1 MGTTAQEA
9 HVIASLISLQTP
21 ALCSILHCALYLVFF
36 QSLHILTP
44 KTSLKG
50 RTEISAQVF
59 GVPISLPTNF
69 GCIPE
74 MGETEPDLTYHKPTP
89 TFQRDLEK
97 AGSTDRLNVFRE
109 QVGISDVI
117 ELGPRV
123 SKRPAPNIGIYN
135 RVATE
140 ERKAKLQYYVSA
152 LVINLCL
159 LSQVVLASALTAL
172 GAGNGSHTQ
181 ITALGAANTVV
192 AAILTFTK
200 GSGLPNRLRQ
210 YQCTLR
216 KVREYIEQRERDF
229 AQLDCQLDLHHEMNI
244 IKEMYEQ
251 ARVNDENNDPGTYHN
266 PTAASTANGP
276 LASKTITDEPSSTVF
291 PKLHQPASRVAPES
305 APAVAPHVSPTNLP
319 KTKDDLPPGDSTQS
333 DGVDGSA
340 TDVRLTV
347 PFK

>member
-1 MGTTAQEA
+1 
-9 HVIASLISLQTP
+9 
-21 ALCSILHCALYLVFF
+21 
-36 QSLHILTP
+36 
-44 KTSLKG
+44 
-50 RTEISAQVF
+50 
-59 GVPISLPTNF
+59 
-69 GCIPE
+69 
-74 MGETEPDLTYHKPTP
+74 MGETERELTYHKPTP
-89 TFQRDLEK
+89 TFERDLEK
-97 AGSTDRLNVFRE
+97 GGSTDRLSVFRE

-117 ELGPRV
+117 ELGSRA

-152 LVINLCL
+152 LVINVCL

-181 ITALGAANTVV
+181 ITALGAANTVI

-229 AQLDCQLDLHHEMNI
+229 AQLDCQLDLDHEMKI

-276 LASKTITDEPSSTVF
+276 LAGKTIADEPSPILS
-291 PKLHQPASRVAPES
+291 PELHQPASRI
-305 APAVAPHVSPTNLP
+305 APASARTVAPHVSPLNLP
-319 KTKDDLPPGDSTQS
+319 KTEDDLPHGDPMQS
-333 DGVDGSA
+333 DGADCSA
-340 TDVRLTV
+340 TDVRLNV
-347 PFK
+347 PTN

>member
-1 MGTTAQEA
+1 M
-9 HVIASLISLQTP
+9 SSLQ
-21 ALCSILHCALYLVFF
+21 L
-36 QSLHILTP
+36 
-44 KTSLKG
+44 
-50 RTEISAQVF
+50 
-59 GVPISLPTNF
+59 SLPTKF
-69 GCIPE
+69 GCVPE
-74 MGETEPDLTYHKPTP
+74 MGEVEPELTYHKPTP

-117 ELGPRV
+117 ELGPRA

-152 LVINLCL
+152 LVINMCL

-229 AQLDCQLDLHHEMNI
+229 AQLDCRLDLDHEMKI
-244 IKEMYEQ
+244 IKGMYEQ

-276 LASKTITDEPSSTVF
+276 LAGKTIADEPSSTLF
-291 PKLHQPASRVAPES
+291 PELRQPAPRAVLASPR
-305 APAVAPHVSPTNLP
+305 AVAPHISSTNLQ
-319 KTKDDLPPGDSTQS
+319 KMEDDLRHGDPTQS
-333 DGVDGSA
+333 DGADPSA
-340 TDVRLTV
+340 TDVRFTF
-347 PFK
+347 PIKGQI

>member
-1 MGTTAQEA
+1 MSS
-9 HVIASLISLQTP
+9 VP
-21 ALCSILHCALYLVFF
+21 LC
-36 QSLHILTP
+36 
-44 KTSLKG
+44 
-50 RTEISAQVF
+50 
-59 GVPISLPTNF
+59 LPTKF
-69 GCIPE
+69 GCISE
-74 MGETEPDLTYHKPTP
+74 MGETETELTYHKPTP
-89 TFQRDLEK
+89 TYQRDLEQ

-109 QVGISDVI
+109 QVGISNVI
-117 ELGPRV
+117 ELGPRA
-123 SKRPAPNIGIYN
+123 SKRPALNIGIYN

-152 LVINLCL
+152 LVINVCL

-229 AQLDCQLDLHHEMNI
+229 AQLDCQLDLDHEMKI
-244 IKEMYEQ
+244 IKGMYEQ

-266 PTAASTANGP
+266 PAAASTANGP
-276 LASKTITDEPSSTVF
+276 LAGNTIADEPSSTRV
-291 PKLHQPASRVAPES
+291 PELHQPASRMAPAS
-305 APAVAPHVSPTNLP
+305 ARAVAPHISATNLP
-319 KTKDDLPPGDSTQS
+319 KPEDDLPHGDPTQS
-333 DGVDGSA
+333 DGADHSA
-340 TDVRLTV
+340 IDVRLTF
-347 PFK
+347 PPN

>member
-1 MGTTAQEA
+1 M
-9 HVIASLISLQTP
+9 SSPPL
-21 ALCSILHCALYLVFF
+21 
-36 QSLHILTP
+36 
-44 KTSLKG
+44 
-50 RTEISAQVF
+50 
-59 GVPISLPTNF
+59 SLPTKV
-69 GCIPE
+69 GCVFE
-74 MGETEPDLTYHKPTP
+74 MGESEPDLTYHKPTP
-89 TFQRDLEK
+89 TFERDLEK
-97 AGSTDRLNVFRE
+97 AGSTDRLSVFRE
-109 QVGISDVI
+109 QVDISDII
-117 ELGPRV
+117 ELGPRA

-140 ERKAKLQYYVSA
+140 EHKAKLQYYVSA
-152 LVINLCL
+152 LVINMCL

-181 ITALGAANTVV
+181 ITALGAANTVI

-229 AQLDCQLDLHHEMNI
+229 AQLDCQLDLDHEMTI
-244 IKEMYEQ
+244 IKGMYEQ

-276 LASKTITDEPSSTVF
+276 LAGKTIADGTSSTIL
-291 PKLHQPASRVAPES
+291 PQLHQPASRM
-305 APAVAPHVSPTNLP
+305 APASPRAAAPHISPTNLP
-319 KTKDDLPPGDSTQS
+319 KLEDDLPHSHPTQS
-333 DGVDGSA
+333 DGADRSA

-347 PFK
+347 PLQ